1 MAKIDTLV
9 LTTAEKLYPLGPHY
23 KGVPP
28 GFVINPV
35 NEMSNVHDPW
45 ESQYTIRSSFL
56 HLWSSE
62 GVMDA

>member
-35 NEMSNVHDPW
+35 NEMSNVHDP
-45 ESQYTIRSSFL
+45 
-56 HLWSSE
+56 
-62 GVMDA
+62 